1 MEKPV
6 FERSKTD
13 IERNNIFATI
23 RKYANKLK
31 PLYNVDV
38 YLETVRCYF
47 DISQGNLEKC
57 RYTYQEN
64 DSYTFL
70 MTDKYIKALYTHCL
84 TARKEVAMQDM
95 QIEGF
100 TEKEHEMVRLEKV
113 WDVLFQ
119 VLLLDDVKFKDGEL
133 YAEFYTCF

>member
-6 FERSKTD
+6 FERSKTS
-13 IERNNIFATI
+13 IERNNMFATI

-47 DISQGNLEKC
+47 DISQENLEKC
-57 RYTYQEN
+57 RYTYQGN

-70 MTDKYIKALYTHCL
+70 MTDKYIKALYKH
-84 TARKEVAMQDM
+84 
-95 QIEGF
+95 F
-100 TEKEHEMVRLEKV
+100 
-113 WDVLFQ
+113 
-119 VLLLDDVKFKDGEL
+119 
-133 YAEFYTCF
+133 

>member
-1 MEKPV
+1 
-6 FERSKTD
+6 
-13 IERNNIFATI
+13 
-23 RKYANKLK
+23 
-31 PLYNVDV
+31 
-38 YLETVRCYF
+38 
-47 DISQGNLEKC
+47 
-57 RYTYQEN
+57 
-64 DSYTFL
+64 

-119 VLLLDDVKFKDGEL
+119 VLLLDYVKFKDGEL

>member
-6 FERSKTD
+6 FERSKTA

-47 DISQGNLEKC
+47 DISQGNLEKY

-119 VLLLDDVKFKDGEL
+119 VLLLDYVKFKDGEL

>member
-6 FERSKTD
+6 FERSKTA

-47 DISQGNLEKC
+47 DISQGNLV
-57 RYTYQEN
+57 Y
-64 DSYTFL
+64 
-70 MTDKYIKALYTHCL
+70 H
-84 TARKEVAMQDM
+84 
-95 QIEGF
+95 
-100 TEKEHEMVRLEKV
+100 
-113 WDVLFQ
+113 
-119 VLLLDDVKFKDGEL
+119 
-133 YAEFYTCF
+133 